1 MTSFLRLCPLI
12 GCFTFAFFSK
22 TNFQRP
28 ADRRSANI
36 KHPCVHIQAQLI
48 EFGCLSVLYFECTSS
63 VRLLLEGQQLN
74 SIGRIT
80 KIPAAHSFT
89 RQKNRENFVLQVT
102 PNAESSITFSVL
114 HTKGLIGT
122 ILILLRC
129 ANVTLYLSRA
139 AGFGHRVCGWIRIRG
154 DCNTADGEILKDEVL
169 SNRNAA

>member
-1 MTSFLRLCPLI
+1 MHIVSV
-12 GCFTFAFFSK
+12 FAARGS
-22 TNFQRP
+22 TTELNWENHQ
-28 ADRRSANI
+28 D
-36 KHPCVHIQAQLI
+36 
-48 EFGCLSVLYFECTSS
+48 SS
-63 VRLLLEGQQLN
+63 SPQFHASE
-74 SIGRIT
+74 
-80 KIPAAHSFT
+80 
-89 RQKNRENFVLQVT
+89 NRENFVLQVT